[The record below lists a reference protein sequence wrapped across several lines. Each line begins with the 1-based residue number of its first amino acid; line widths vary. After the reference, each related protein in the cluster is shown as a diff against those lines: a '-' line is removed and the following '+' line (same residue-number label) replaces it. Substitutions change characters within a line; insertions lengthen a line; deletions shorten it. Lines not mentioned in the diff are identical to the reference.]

1 MTKELRILYDQ
12 CASCLRQAVIK
23 RDYQKC
29 VKVLNRSRESLY
41 HDLFKKLITEEIKT
55 LSELDRLWWDRHFS
69 LILIDGQ
76 LDYV

>member
-12 CASCLRQAVIK
+12 SASCLRQAVIK

-29 VKVLNRSRESLY
+29 VKVLDRSRETLFP
-41 HDLFKKLITEEIKT
+41 DLFKKLVTEEIKT
-55 LSELDRLWWDRHFS
+55 LSEIDRLWWERHFS
-69 LILIDGQ
+69 LILIDGR